1 MDGKQTNKK
10 ICILEIISSEKKN
23 YLTICQIVLLHFCFI
38 FYLAQLNFII
48 INKSVLIILIKGYNI
63 DNY

>member
-1 MDGKQTNKK
+1 MANKQTKNLYFRNYFFRKK
-10 ICILEIISSEKKN
+10 D
-23 YLTICQIVLLHFCFI
+23 LTICQIVLLHFCFI
-38 FYLAQLNFII
+38 FYIAQLNFII